1 MSRSK
6 FWRFLVWLGIG
17 RETEIDSTTQ
27 LFKEGRCAMNLE
39 LSETESSLRSS
50 YVNSSSKGR
59 LRICGGGAVLLAC
72 RWSVWDA

>member
-1 MSRSK
+1 MGYKSINSPNSDTAV
-6 FWRFLVWLGIG
+6 L
-17 RETEIDSTTQ
+17 D

-39 LSETESSLRSS
+39 LSRNGKLTPQQLRQQLQQ
-50 YVNSSSKGR
+50 GR